1 MSMILGMLPS
11 ILMIVAP
18 ILITAIGGMICEKA
32 GVVNIALEGL
42 MAIGAC
48 TAAAAHV
55 LMEASGMNHSLSLFL
70 ALAMGFVTGG
80 LFSLV
85 HAVAAI
91 NLNADQT
98 ISGTGINLLSSGVT
112 IFASQILFNSDR
124 TREFRMG
131 MQTDA
136 LGIYP
141 TAYIALV
148 VVLLSWF
155 VLYKLP
161 VGMHLRACG
170 ERWFVLYKLPVGMH
184 LRACGE
190 HPGAAESVGINVKKM
205 RYWAVFT
212 SGVLAGLA
220 GGCVVLTQTIQYT
233 SNTINGRGFIA
244 LAAVSFGRWTPL
256 GVTGAALLFGTAQ
269 AFAIIANNI
278 PALKVL
284 PTEVFNIL
292 PYMVTLAA
300 LVLFSG
306 KNYAPSAAGKPY
318 EKGAS

>member
-1 MSMILGMLPS
+1 MMIWNMLPS
-11 ILMIVAP
+11 VLMIVAP
-18 ILITAIGGMICEKA
+18 ILITAIGGMISEKS

-42 MAIGAC
+42 MMIGAMS
-48 TAAAAHV
+48 AAAAHV
-55 LMEASGMNHSLSLFL
+55 LMEGSGMNHTLSLV
-70 ALAMGFVTGG
+70 LAMVIGTVIGG
-80 LFSLV
+80 LFSLL

-98 ISGTGINLLSSGVT
+98 ISGTGINLLASGVT
-112 IFASQILFNSDR
+112 IFASQILFIADR

-136 LGIYP
+136 LGFYP
-141 TAYIALV
+141 TAYIAVV

-161 VGMHLRACG
+161 
-170 ERWFVLYKLPVGMH
+170 FGMH

-190 HPGAAESVGINVKKM
+190 HPGAAESVGINVKRI
-205 RYWAVFT
+205 RYIAVLA
-212 SGVLAGLA
+212 SGMLAGLA

-244 LAAVSFGRWTPL
+244 LAAVSFGRWRPA
-256 GVTGAALLFGTAQ
+256 GVAGAALLFGTAQ

-278 PALKVL
+278 PALRVL

-292 PYMVTLAA
+292 PYVVTLIA

-306 KNYAPSAAGKPY
+306 KNYAPAAAGKPY

>member
-11 ILMIVAP
+11 VLMIVAP
-18 ILITAIGGMICEKA
+18 ILITAIGGMICEKS

-55 LMEASGMNHSLSLFL
+55 LMEMAGVPQTLSLFL
-70 ALAMGFVTGG
+70 ALAMGFVVGG
-80 LFSLV
+80 LFSLI

-98 ISGTGINLLSSGVT
+98 ISGTGINLLSTGVT
-112 IFASQILFNSDR
+112 IFASQILFNADR
-124 TREFRMG
+124 TKEFMMG

-141 TAYIALV
+141 TAYIAVAV
-148 VVLLSWF
+148 VVLSWIL
-155 VLYKLP
+155 LYKLP
-161 VGMHLRACG
+161 
-170 ERWFVLYKLPVGMH
+170 FGMH

-205 RYWAVFT
+205 RYFAVVS

-244 LAAVSFGRWTPL
+244 LAAVSFGRWSPL
-256 GVTGAALLFGTAQ
+256 GVTGAAFLFGTAQ
-269 AFAIIANNI
+269 AFAIIANNV
-278 PALKVL
+278 PALKAL
-284 PTEVFNIL
+284 PSEVFNIL
-292 PYMVTLAA
+292 PYVVTLVA
-300 LVLFSG
+300 LVLSSG
-306 KNYAPSAAGKPY
+306 KNYAPRAAGKPY

>member
-1 MSMILGMLPS
+1 MMIWNMLPS
-11 ILMIVAP
+11 VLMIVAP
-18 ILITAIGGMICEKA
+18 ILITAIGGMISEKS

-42 MAIGAC
+42 MMIGAMS
-48 TAAAAHV
+48 AAAAHV
-55 LMEASGMNHSLSLFL
+55 LMEGSGMNHTLSLV
-70 ALAMGFVTGG
+70 LAMVIGTVIGG
-80 LFSLV
+80 LFSLL

-98 ISGTGINLLSSGVT
+98 ISGTGINLLASGVT
-112 IFASQILFNSDR
+112 IFASQILFNADR

-136 LGIYP
+136 LGFYP

-161 VGMHLRACG
+161 
-170 ERWFVLYKLPVGMH
+170 FGMH

-190 HPGAAESVGINVKKM
+190 HPGAAESVGINVKRI
-205 RYWAVFT
+205 RYIAVLA
-212 SGVLAGLA
+212 SGMLAGLA

-244 LAAVSFGRWTPL
+244 LAAVSFGRWRPA
-256 GVTGAALLFGTAQ
+256 GVAGAALLFGTAQ

-278 PALKVL
+278 PALRVL

-292 PYMVTLAA
+292 PYVVTLIA

-306 KNYAPSAAGKPY
+306 KNYAPAAAGKPY

>member
-1 MSMILGMLPS
+1 MMIWNMLPS
-11 ILMIVAP
+11 VLMIVAP
-18 ILITAIGGMICEKA
+18 ILITAIGGMISEKS

-42 MAIGAC
+42 MMIGAMS
-48 TAAAAHV
+48 AAAAHV
-55 LMEASGMNHSLSLFL
+55 LMEGSGMNHTLSLI
-70 ALAMGFVTGG
+70 LAMVIGTVIGG
-80 LFSLV
+80 LFSLL

-98 ISGTGINLLSSGVT
+98 ISGTGINLLASGVT
-112 IFASQILFNSDR
+112 IFASQILFNADR

-136 LGIYP
+136 LGFYP

-161 VGMHLRACG
+161 
-170 ERWFVLYKLPVGMH
+170 FGMH

-190 HPGAAESVGINVKKM
+190 HPGAAESVGINVKRI
-205 RYWAVFT
+205 RYIAVLA
-212 SGVLAGLA
+212 SGMLAGLA

-244 LAAVSFGRWTPL
+244 LAAVSFGRWRPA
-256 GVTGAALLFGTAQ
+256 GVAGAALLFGTAQ

-278 PALKVL
+278 PALRVL

-292 PYMVTLAA
+292 PYVVTLIA

-306 KNYAPSAAGKPY
+306 KNYAPAAAGKPY

>member
-1 MSMILGMLPS
+1 MSMILGMFPS

-18 ILITAIGGMICEKA
+18 ILITAIGGMICEKS

-48 TAAAAHV
+48 TAASAHV
-55 LMEASGMNHSLSLFL
+55 LMESAGVPHHISIIL
-70 ALAMGFVTGG
+70 ALASGAFAGG
-80 LFSLV
+80 AFSLI

-98 ISGTGINLLSSGVT
+98 ISGTGINLLASGVT
-112 IFASQILFNSDR
+112 IFASQILFSADR

-131 MQTDA
+131 MQTDF

-141 TAYIALV
+141 TAYIAIAV
-148 VVLLSWF
+148 VVLSWF
-155 VLYKLP
+155 MLYKLP
-161 VGMHLRACG
+161 FGMHLRS
-170 ERWFVLYKLPVGMH
+170 
-184 LRACGE
+184 CGE
-190 HPGAAESVGINVKKM
+190 HPSAAESVGINVKRM
-205 RYWAVFT
+205 RYFAVLS

-244 LAAVSFGRWTPL
+244 LAAVSFGRWKPL
-256 GVTGAALLFGTAQ
+256 GVLGAAFLFGAAQ

-278 PALKVL
+278 PALRVL

-292 PYMVTLAA
+292 PYVTTLVA

-306 KNYAPSAAGKPY
+306 KNYAPRAAGKPY

>member
-1 MSMILGMLPS
+1 MSMILSMFPS

-18 ILITAIGGMICEKA
+18 ILITAIGGMICEKS

-48 TAAAAHV
+48 TAASAHV
-55 LMEASGMNHSLSLFL
+55 LMESAGVPHHISIIL
-70 ALAMGFVTGG
+70 ALISGAFAGG
-80 LFSLV
+80 AFSLI

-91 NLNADQT
+91 SLNADQT
-98 ISGTGINLLSSGVT
+98 ISGTGINLLASGVT
-112 IFASQILFNSDR
+112 IFASQILFSADR
-124 TREFRMG
+124 TRGFRMG
-131 MQTDA
+131 MQTDF

-141 TAYIALV
+141 TAYIAIAV
-148 VVLLSWF
+148 VVLSWF
-155 VLYKLP
+155 MLYKLP
-161 VGMHLRACG
+161 FGMHLRS
-170 ERWFVLYKLPVGMH
+170 
-184 LRACGE
+184 CGE
-190 HPGAAESVGINVKKM
+190 HPSAAESVGINVKRM
-205 RYWAVFT
+205 RYFAVLS

-244 LAAVSFGRWTPL
+244 LAAVSFGRWKPL
-256 GVTGAALLFGTAQ
+256 GVMGAAFLFGAAQ

-278 PALKVL
+278 PALRVL
-284 PTEVFNIL
+284 PTEVFNML
-292 PYMVTLAA
+292 PYVTTLVA

-306 KNYAPSAAGKPY
+306 KNYAPSAAGQPY

>member
-1 MSMILGMLPS
+1 MSTIIGMLPS
-11 ILMIVAP
+11 ILMIVSP
-18 ILITAIGGMICEKA
+18 ILITAIGGMICEKS

-48 TAAAAHV
+48 TAAASHV
-55 LMEASGMNHSLSLFL
+55 LMESAGVPHSLSIFI
-70 ALAMGFVTGG
+70 ALASGTLAGG
-80 LFSLV
+80 LFSLI

-98 ISGTGINLLSSGVT
+98 ISGTGINLLSAGVT
-112 IFASQILFNSDR
+112 IFASQILFSADR

-141 TAYIALV
+141 TAYLAIAIV
-148 VVLLSWF
+148 VISWF

-161 VGMHLRACG
+161 
-170 ERWFVLYKLPVGMH
+170 FGMH

-190 HPGAAESVGINVKKM
+190 HPSAAESVGINVKKI
-205 RYWAVFT
+205 RYFAVFT
-212 SGVLAGLA
+212 SGCLAGLA
-220 GGCVVLTQTIQYT
+220 GGCCVLTQTIQYT

-244 LAAVSFGRWTPL
+244 LAAVSFGRWRPL
-256 GVTGAALLFGTAQ
+256 GVMGAAFLFGTAQ

-278 PALKVL
+278 PALRVL

-292 PYMVTLAA
+292 PYVVTLVA

-306 KNYAPSAAGKPY
+306 KNYAPSAAGKAY

>member
-1 MSMILGMLPS
+1 MNMIFGMFPS

-18 ILITAIGGMICEKA
+18 ILITAIGGMICEKS

-48 TAAAAHV
+48 TAASAHV
-55 LMEASGMNHSLSLFL
+55 LMESAGVPHTLSLFL
-70 ALAMGFVTGG
+70 ALVSGSLAGG
-80 LFSLV
+80 TFSLI

-98 ISGTGINLLSSGVT
+98 ISGTGINLLASGVT
-112 IFASQILFNSDR
+112 IFASQILFSADR

-131 MQTDA
+131 MQTDF

-141 TAYIALV
+141 TAYIAIAV
-148 VVLLSWF
+148 VILSWF
-155 VLYKLP
+155 LLYKLP
-161 VGMHLRACG
+161 FGMHLRS
-170 ERWFVLYKLPVGMH
+170 
-184 LRACGE
+184 CGE
-190 HPGAAESVGINVKKM
+190 HPSAAESVGINVKRM
-205 RYWAVFT
+205 RYIAVFS
-212 SGVLAGLA
+212 SGILAGLA

-244 LAAVSFGRWTPL
+244 LAAVSFGRWRPL
-256 GVTGAALLFGTAQ
+256 GVMGAAFLFGTAQ

-278 PALKVL
+278 PALRVL

-292 PYMVTLAA
+292 PYVVTLVA

-306 KNYAPSAAGKPY
+306 KNYAPRAAGKPY

>member
-1 MSMILGMLPS
+1 MMIWNMLPS
-11 ILMIVAP
+11 VLMIVAP
-18 ILITAIGGMICEKA
+18 ILITAIGGMISEKS

-42 MAIGAC
+42 MMIGAMS
-48 TAAAAHV
+48 AAAAHV
-55 LMEASGMNHSLSLFL
+55 LMEGSGMNHTLSLT
-70 ALAMGFVTGG
+70 LAMVIGTVIGG
-80 LFSLV
+80 LFSLL

-98 ISGTGINLLSSGVT
+98 ISGTGINLLASGVT
-112 IFASQILFNSDR
+112 IFASQILFNADR
-124 TREFRMG
+124 TKEFRMG

-136 LGIYP
+136 LGFYP

-161 VGMHLRACG
+161 
-170 ERWFVLYKLPVGMH
+170 FGMH

-190 HPGAAESVGINVKKM
+190 HPGAAESVGINVKRI
-205 RYWAVFT
+205 RYIAVLA
-212 SGVLAGLA
+212 SGMLAGLA

-244 LAAVSFGRWTPL
+244 LAAVSFGRWRPA
-256 GVTGAALLFGTAQ
+256 GVAGAALLFGTAQ

-278 PALKVL
+278 PALRVL

-292 PYMVTLAA
+292 PYVVTLVA

-306 KNYAPSAAGKPY
+306 KNYAPAAAGRPY

>member
-1 MSMILGMLPS
+1 MMIWNMLPS
-11 ILMIVAP
+11 VLMIVAP
-18 ILITAIGGMICEKA
+18 ILITAIGGMISEKS

-42 MAIGAC
+42 MMIGAMS
-48 TAAAAHV
+48 AAAAHV
-55 LMEASGMNHSLSLFL
+55 LMEGSGMNHTLSLV
-70 ALAMGFVTGG
+70 LAMVIGTVIGG
-80 LFSLV
+80 LFSLL

-98 ISGTGINLLSSGVT
+98 ISGTGINLLASGVT
-112 IFASQILFNSDR
+112 IFASQILFNADR

-136 LGIYP
+136 LGFYP

-161 VGMHLRACG
+161 
-170 ERWFVLYKLPVGMH
+170 FGMH

-190 HPGAAESVGINVKKM
+190 HPGAAESVGINVKRI
-205 RYWAVFT
+205 RYIAVLA
-212 SGVLAGLA
+212 SGMLAGLA

-244 LAAVSFGRWTPL
+244 LAAVSFGRWRPA
-256 GVTGAALLFGTAQ
+256 GVAGAALLFGTAQ

-278 PALKVL
+278 PALRVL

-292 PYMVTLAA
+292 PYVVTLVA

-306 KNYAPSAAGKPY
+306 KNYAPAAAGKPY

>member
-1 MSMILGMLPS
+1 MILGMFPS

-18 ILITAIGGMICEKA
+18 ILITAIGGMICEKS

-48 TAAAAHV
+48 TAASSHV
-55 LMEASGMNHSLSLFL
+55 LMESAGVPHHLSIIL
-70 ALAMGFVTGG
+70 ALISGAFAGG
-80 LFSLV
+80 AFSLI

-112 IFASQILFNSDR
+112 IFASQILFSADR
-124 TREFRMG
+124 TQEFRMG
-131 MQTDA
+131 MQTDFM
-136 LGIYP
+136 GIYP
-141 TAYIALV
+141 TAYIAIAV
-148 VVLLSWF
+148 VILSWF
-155 VLYKLP
+155 MLYKLP
-161 VGMHLRACG
+161 
-170 ERWFVLYKLPVGMH
+170 FGMH

-190 HPGAAESVGINVKKM
+190 HPSAAESVGINVKRM
-205 RYWAVFT
+205 RYFAVLS

-244 LAAVSFGRWTPL
+244 LAAVSFGRWRPL
-256 GVTGAALLFGTAQ
+256 GVLGAAFLFGAAQ

-278 PALKVL
+278 PALRVL

-292 PYMVTLAA
+292 PYVTTLVA

-306 KNYAPSAAGKPY
+306 KNYAPRAAGKPY

>member
-1 MSMILGMLPS
+1 MMVWNMLPS
-11 ILMIVAP
+11 VLMIVAP
-18 ILITAIGGMICEKA
+18 ILITAIGGMISEKS

-42 MAIGAC
+42 MMIGAMS
-48 TAAAAHV
+48 AAAAHV
-55 LMEASGMNHSLSLFL
+55 LMEGSGMNHTLSLI
-70 ALAMGFVTGG
+70 LAMVIGTVIGG
-80 LFSLV
+80 LFSLL

-98 ISGTGINLLSSGVT
+98 ISGTGINLLASGVT
-112 IFASQILFNSDR
+112 IFASQILFNADR

-136 LGIYP
+136 LGFYP

-161 VGMHLRACG
+161 
-170 ERWFVLYKLPVGMH
+170 FGMH

-190 HPGAAESVGINVKKM
+190 HPGAAESVGINVKRI
-205 RYWAVFT
+205 RYIAVLA
-212 SGVLAGLA
+212 SGMLAGLA

-244 LAAVSFGRWTPL
+244 LAAVSFGRWRPA
-256 GVTGAALLFGTAQ
+256 GVAGAALLFGTAQ

-278 PALKVL
+278 PALRVL

-292 PYMVTLAA
+292 PYVVTLIA

-306 KNYAPSAAGKPY
+306 KNYAPAAAGKPY

>member
-1 MSMILGMLPS
+1 MSTMINMLPS
-11 ILMIVAP
+11 VLMIVAP
-18 ILITAIGGMICEKA
+18 ILITAIGGMICEKS

-55 LMEASGMNHSLSLFL
+55 LMEASGVNHNLSLFL
-70 ALAMGFVTGG
+70 ALLFGFIVGG

-112 IFASQILFNSDR
+112 IFASQILFNADR

-136 LGIYP
+136 LGVYP
-141 TAYIALV
+141 TAYIAVGV
-148 VVLLSWF
+148 VIISWF
-155 VLYKLP
+155 LLYKIP
-161 VGMHLRACG
+161 
-170 ERWFVLYKLPVGMH
+170 FGMH

-205 RYWAVFT
+205 RYFAVVA

-244 LAAVSFGRWTPL
+244 LAAVSFGRWRPL
-256 GVTGAALLFGTAQ
+256 GVMGAAFLFGTAQ
-269 AFAIIANNI
+269 AFSIIANNI
-278 PALKVL
+278 PALRVL
-284 PTEVFNIL
+284 PSEVFNIL
-292 PYMVTLAA
+292 PYVVTLVA

-306 KNYAPSAAGKPY
+306 KNYAPSSAGKPY

>member
-11 ILMIVAP
+11 VLMIVAP
-18 ILITAIGGMICEKA
+18 ILITAIGGMISEKS

-55 LMEASGMNHSLSLFL
+55 LMEGSGMPHNLSLFL
-70 ALAMGFVTGG
+70 ALVMGLLVGA
-80 LFSLV
+80 LFSVV

-98 ISGTGINLLSSGVT
+98 ISGTGINLLANGVT
-112 IFASQILFNSDR
+112 IFASQILFNADR
-124 TREFRMG
+124 TKEFRMG
-131 MQTDA
+131 MQTDG
-136 LGIYP
+136 LGVYP
-141 TAYIALV
+141 TAYIALA

-155 VLYKLP
+155 VLYKIP
-161 VGMHLRACG
+161 
-170 ERWFVLYKLPVGMH
+170 FGMH

-205 RYWAVFT
+205 RYIAVIS
-212 SGVLAGLA
+212 SGLLAGLA

-244 LAAVSFGRWTPL
+244 LAAVSFGRWRPL

-278 PALKVL
+278 PALRVL

-292 PYMVTLAA
+292 PYVVTLAA

>member
-1 MSMILGMLPS
+1 MMILGMIPS
-11 ILMIVAP
+11 VLMIVAP
-18 ILITAIGGMICEKA
+18 ILITAVGGMICEKS

-42 MAIGAC
+42 MSIGAC

-55 LMEASGMNHSLSLFL
+55 LMEASGVHHDLSIFL
-70 ALAMGFVTGG
+70 ALAMGFLTGG

-98 ISGTGINLLSSGVT
+98 ISGTGINLLANGAT
-112 IFASQILFNSDR
+112 IFASQILFSADR
-124 TREFRMG
+124 TKEFRIG
-131 MQTDA
+131 MQTDK

-141 TAYIALV
+141 TAYIAVAV
-148 VVLLSWF
+148 VAVSWF
-155 VLYKLP
+155 MLYKIP
-161 VGMHLRACG
+161 FGR
-170 ERWFVLYKLPVGMH
+170 H

-190 HPGAAESVGINVKKM
+190 HPGAAESVGINVKRI
-205 RYWAVFT
+205 RYFGVVA

-244 LAAVSFGRWTPL
+244 LAAVSFGRWKPK
-256 GVTGAALLFGTAQ
+256 GVAGAALLFGTAQ
-269 AFAIIANNI
+269 AFSIIANNI
-278 PALKVL
+278 PALRVL

-292 PYMVTLAA
+292 PYIVTLAA

-306 KNYAPSAAGKPY
+306 KNYAPAAAGKPY

>member
-1 MSMILGMLPS
+1 MMIWNMLPS
-11 ILMIVAP
+11 VLMIVAP
-18 ILITAIGGMICEKA
+18 ILITAIGGMISEKS

-42 MAIGAC
+42 MMIGAMS
-48 TAAAAHV
+48 AAAAHV
-55 LMEASGMNHSLSLFL
+55 LMEGSGMNHTLSLI
-70 ALAMGFVTGG
+70 LAMVIGTVIGG
-80 LFSLV
+80 LFSLL

-98 ISGTGINLLSSGVT
+98 ISGTGINLLASGVT
-112 IFASQILFNSDR
+112 IFASQILFNADR

-136 LGIYP
+136 LGFYP

-161 VGMHLRACG
+161 
-170 ERWFVLYKLPVGMH
+170 FGMH

-190 HPGAAESVGINVKKM
+190 HPGAAESVGINVKRI
-205 RYWAVFT
+205 RYIAVLA
-212 SGVLAGLA
+212 SGMLAGLA

-244 LAAVSFGRWTPL
+244 LAAVSFGRWRPA
-256 GVTGAALLFGTAQ
+256 GVAGAALLFGTAQ

-278 PALKVL
+278 P
-284 PTEVFNIL
+284 P
-292 PYMVTLAA
+292 
-300 LVLFSG
+300 
-306 KNYAPSAAGKPY
+306 
-318 EKGAS
+318 